1 MIRSRFAREESGFA
15 LPAAIAIVFIVMLM
29 GMALLQTADTQTRQT
44 RYETAGEAAFNLAES
59 AIYAEAKQ
67 LQTTWPSTSTTY
79 SSLACNQAATP
90 STGCPGTNLTTSFA
104 STYAGVDFGSPS
116 WTLQVLDDS
125 PASTYANYYSESLVG
140 TAPLYDANADNK
152 VWIRATATIDGQRRV
167 EVAEMA
173 RYAQIVALPQNVI
186 TAGETYTANNG
197 NKIIIGAGS
206 GGVGNVALRC
216 GDSSTTPTYGA
227 GNCAGWNDT
236 KSNSQL
242 TPPNSYDAGYTDPFN
257 SYATL
262 TGTQLQ
268 TLRTTAI
275 GNGTYYN
282 GVCPPQGTSGIVF
295 VDNVAGTC
303 GYTSNTDWN
312 TSSSPGALI
321 MAEGSVSFAGNE
333 NFYGVVY
340 MANAQGTTPAAG
352 QPCSSANENGPV
364 FQIAGNAKIYGG
376 VFVDKCG
383 EVDAGDSAGNVNF
396 APSAFGGFYGYATPS
411 LVKDSFRLVSG

>member
-1 MIRSRFAREESGFA
+1 MIRARLARDESGFA

-79 SSLACNQAATP
+79 SSAACNQASTP
-90 STGCPGTNLTTSFA
+90 STGCPGTNVTTSFG
-104 STYAGVDFGSPS
+104 STYAGVNFGSPS

-173 RYAQIVALPQNVI
+173 RYAQVVALPQNVI
-186 TAGETYTANNG
+186 TAGETYTANSG
-197 NKIIIGAGS
+197 NKIIIGAGA
-206 GGVGNVALRC
+206 GGVGDVELRC
-216 GDSSTTPTYGA
+216 GTSTTTPSYGA
-227 GNCAGWNDT
+227 GNCAGWNA
-236 KSNSQL
+236 SQGQL
-242 TPPNSYDAGYTDPFN
+242 SPGNSYAGGYADPFS

-282 GVCPPQGTSGIVF
+282 GVCPPQGTNGIVF

-303 GYTSNTDWN
+303 GYTSNIDWN
-312 TSSSPGALI
+312 TSTAPGAFI
-321 MAEGSVSFAGNE
+321 MAEGSVSFAGTE
-333 NFYGVVY
+333 SFYGVVY
-340 MANAQGTTPAAG
+340 LANAQGTTPAG
-352 QPCSSANENGPV
+352 GGPCTSAEENGPV
-364 FQIAGNAKIYGG
+364 FQIGGNAKIYGG

-396 APSAFGGFYGYATPS
+396 AASAFGGFYGYAMPS